1 MKEKHRCQPPIDT
14 SCCGP
19 GLLHATEPRGTLWEC
34 HCGKL
39 WRVGRDI
46 QFGDAWFRAG
56 WLARRRYQRQG
67 GNPSVPEGGERAPST
82 DLAEET
88 LGRLAGNGPH
98 AAALYRSY
106 MEGKERRTRGPEL
119 EGAGTAEPLEPSPL
133 HAHEITP
140 DDAALIRMMSGA
152 QFADSSTVTL
162 PSGKTITG
170 AEMRRW
176 IDNQNH

>member
-1 MKEKHRCQPPIDT
+1 MQEKHRCQPPVDEG
-14 SCCGP
+14 CCGP
-19 GLLHATEPRGTLWEC
+19 GLLHAAKPRGTLWEC
-34 HCGKL
+34 DCGKL

-56 WLARRRYQRQG
+56 WLARRRYQRQVSETRPPERSEDS
-67 GNPSVPEGGERAPST
+67 PSV

-98 AAALYRSY
+98 AAALYQSY
-106 MEGKERRTRGPEL
+106 MEGKRRRDREVLPDRVDDAERR
-119 EGAGTAEPLEPSPL
+119 EPSPL
-133 HAHEITP
+133 HAHEITK

-152 QFADSSTVTL
+152 QFGDSATVVL

-176 IDNQNH
+176 VDDQKR

>member
-1 MKEKHRCQPPIDT
+1 MTEKHRCQPPVDT

-56 WLARRRYQRQG
+56 WLARRRYQRQAAAPTESEDAE
-67 GNPSVPEGGERAPST
+67 PSPPN

-106 MEGKERRTRGPEL
+106 MEGKNRRNREPEL
-119 EGAGTAEPLEPSPL
+119 DDLDSVEPPEPSPL

-140 DDAALIRMMSGA
+140 DDAALIRALSGA
-152 QFADSSTVTL
+152 TFGGNVTL
-162 PSGKTITG
+162 PSGKTISG
-170 AEMRRW
+170 AEMQRW
-176 IDNQNH
+176 VDDQND

>member
-1 MKEKHRCQPPIDT
+1 MPEKHRCQPPVDT

-46 QFGDAWFRAG
+46 QFGDAWLRAG
-56 WLARRRYQRQG
+56 WLARRRYQRQTVKPARSTEAG
-67 GNPSVPEGGERAPST
+67 HSPST
-82 DLAEET
+82 DFAEET
-88 LGRLAGNGPH
+88 LGRLAGNGPL

-106 MEGKERRTRGPEL
+106 MEGQERRSREPEPDDADTL
-119 EGAGTAEPLEPSPL
+119 EPLETSPL

-140 DDAALIRMMSGA
+140 DDAALIRALSGA
-152 QFADSSTVTL
+152 QVGPNSTVTL

-176 IDNQNH
+176 IDNQDH